1 MHGHRAKKSPPLHNP
16 SPTVVRYAQ
25 KTTLPLPDREKHMA
39 KHVFVVFTNPVEGK
53 DATYNDWYDNRHL
66 PDVLDVPGFVSAQ
79 RFRLSDTQ
87 RAAGP
92 FPWHYLALYEI
103 ETDDLKQT
111 LAALGARSGTSAMVM
126 SDALAEQ
133 RLAWVFDPVTPLV
146 TKKS

>member
-1 MHGHRAKKSPPLHNP
+1 
-16 SPTVVRYAQ
+16 VVHPVVHPRVLDGLFVHYAQ
-25 KTTLPLPDREKHMA
+25 KITLPLPEREEPMA
-39 KHVFVVFTNPVEGK
+39 RHVFVVFTNPVEGK
-53 DATYNDWYDNRHL
+53 DASYNDWYDNRHL

-103 ETDDLKQT
+103 ETEDLKQT
-111 LAALGARSGTSAMVM
+111 LATLGARSGTAAMVI

-133 RLAWVFDPVTPLV
+133 RLAWVFDPVTPVV

>member
-1 MHGHRAKKSPPLHNP
+1 MG
-16 SPTVVRYAQ
+16 
-25 KTTLPLPDREKHMA
+25 

-53 DATYNDWYDNRHL
+53 EATYNDWYDNRHL

-92 FPWHYLALYEI
+92 FPWRYLALYEI

-111 LAALGARSGTSAMVM
+111 LATLGARSGTSAMVI
-126 SDALAEQ
+126 SDSLAEQ
-133 RLAWVFDPVTPLV
+133 RLAWVFDPVTPVV
-146 TKKS
+146 TKTS